1 MEHTKDIN
9 VVTLQDISCFGK
21 CSCTVALP
29 VISAMGLSCAV
40 IPTAVLS
47 THTGGFKNFTFRD
60 LTDDI
65 PAVSDHWVSQGLSF
79 EGIYTGYLGS
89 IRQIDLIIDF
99 IARFREGGFVFVDP
113 AMADHGRLYT
123 GFDMEFVAAMR
134 NLCAKADII
143 VPNLTE
149 AALMLGREYISS
161 GYDEEYIHTLL
172 RELCALGCKKA
183 LLTGVSFEPSLRGC
197 VCYDSETDSF
207 ESYFAENIPIE
218 SHGTG
223 DVFASSFFGALMLGQ
238 EMRAAMKTAVD
249 FTVASIKA
257 TLGDDKHW
265 YGVKF
270 EKCLPM
276 LMERI
281 KK

>member
-134 NLCAKADII
+134 NLCTKADII

-172 RELCALGCKKA
+172 RELCAFGCKKA
-183 LLTGVSFEPSLRGC
+183 LLTGVSFEPSSRGC

-238 EMRAAMKTAVD
+238 DMRAAMKTAVD